1 MVIGLIISA
10 IGLFLTA
17 AALFYAGKQF
27 KASQRVSAG
36 DFLLRVDEMLFT
48 QHNDVHTFLR
58 PGGKW
63 AGGVIAPSS
72 PEEWNMVERY
82 MGMFERVKVLM
93 DDGLLDVDVDVDAD
107 ERFYG
112 YRIRNIIANQEIV
125 RVKQLHSEVEWTN
138 LSHRERK
145 IHLWKHFIELWHELE
160 REAGLTTR

>member
-1 MVIGLIISA
+1 MVDQAIVIGLMISA
-10 IGLFLTA
+10 LGLLLTA

-27 KASQRVSAG
+27 KASQRVAAG

-63 AGGVIAPSS
+63 AGGVSAPSS

-93 DDGLLDVDVDVDAD
+93 DDGLLDVDAV

-112 YRIRNIIANQEIV
+112 YRIRNII
-125 RVKQLHSEVEWTN
+125 L
-138 LSHRERK
+138 
-145 IHLWKHFIELWHELE
+145 F
-160 REAGLTTR
+160 